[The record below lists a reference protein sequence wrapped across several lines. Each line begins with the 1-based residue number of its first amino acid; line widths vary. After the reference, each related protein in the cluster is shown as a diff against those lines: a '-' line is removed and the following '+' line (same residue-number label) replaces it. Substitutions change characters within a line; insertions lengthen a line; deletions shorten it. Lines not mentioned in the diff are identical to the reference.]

1 MTEGARDNLEFRK
14 RRRKRIKT
22 IIVTLFLLVL
32 IFPVV
37 LSIFLL
43 FRMNRLERQ
52 METLVSQKGEKTHY
66 NTEVPDV
73 VKAEEKEKVISPA
86 AVEEEQPKK
95 VYLTFN
101 DGPSE
106 QTKEV
111 LDILKKKHVKASFF
125 VIGREDE
132 FSKKMYQRIV
142 KEGHT
147 LGMHSYSHIYKEIYG
162 SSKKFQRDFQRI
174 SDLLFDVTGVRAA
187 YYRFPGGST
196 STGQLSVEECRS
208 FLEQQGVTY
217 VDWNVV
223 AANGTSDDVSR
234 SEMVRSVMDG
244 VSMYHTSVVLL
255 YDSADKKMTARSLAA
270 MIDSLRA
277 GGYELLPI
285 DANTTPVQ
293 HS

>member
-111 LDILKKKHVKASFF
+111 LDILKKKHVKATFF

-162 SSKKFQRDFQRI
+162 SSKKFQRDFQKI
-174 SDLLFDVTGVRAA
+174 SDLLFDVTGVRAV

>member
-1 MTEGARDNLEFRK
+1 MTEGARDNSDFRK

-22 IIVTLFLLVL
+22 IIVTMLLLL
-32 IFPVV
+32 IIIPIV
-37 LSIFLL
+37 LSVFLL

-52 METLVSQKGEKTHY
+52 METLVAKRGEKTHY
-66 NTEVPDV
+66 STEVPDV

-86 AVEEEQPKK
+86 AVEEQPKK

-111 LDILKKKHVKASFF
+111 LDVLKKRNVKATFF

-132 FSKKMYQRIV
+132 YSKKMYKRIV

-147 LGMHSYSHIYKEIYG
+147 LGMHSYSHIHQKIYN
-162 SSKKFQRDFQRI
+162 SFRDFRKDFQEI
-174 SDLLFDVTGVRAA
+174 SELLFDVTGVRSA
-187 YYRFPGGST
+187 YYRFPGGS
-196 STGQLSVEECRS
+196 SATGQLSIEECRA
-208 FLEQQGVTY
+208 FFEKQGVTY
-217 VDWNVV
+217 IDWNVV
-223 AANGTSDDVSR
+223 AANGTKEDASKTEV
-234 SEMVRSVMDG
+234 VRSVMEG
-244 VSMYHTSVVLL
+244 VAMYDTSIVLL
-255 YDSADKKMTARSLAA
+255 YDSADQKMTAKALNKL
-270 MIDSLRA
+270 IDDLQA

-285 DANTTPVQ
+285 DENTTPVQ

>member
-1 MTEGARDNLEFRK
+1 MTEGARDNSDFRK

-22 IIVTLFLLVL
+22 IIVTMLLLL
-32 IFPVV
+32 IRIPFV
-37 LSIFLL
+37 LSVFLL

-52 METLVSQKGEKTHY
+52 METLVAKRGEKTHY
-66 NTEVPDV
+66 STEVPDV

-111 LDILKKKHVKASFF
+111 LDVLKKRNVKATFF

-132 FSKKMYQRIV
+132 YAKIMYKRIV
-142 KEGHT
+142 KEGQT
-147 LGMHSYSHIYKEIYG
+147 LGMHSYSHIHQKIYN
-162 SSKKFQRDFQRI
+162 SFRDFQKDFQEI
-174 SDLLFDVTGVRAA
+174 SELLFDVTGVRSA
-187 YYRFPGGST
+187 YYRFPGGS
-196 STGQLSVEECRS
+196 SATGQLSIEECRA
-208 FLEQQGVTY
+208 FFEKQGVTY
-217 VDWNVV
+217 IDWNVV
-223 AANGTSDDVSR
+223 AANGTKEDASR
-234 SEMVRSVMDG
+234 TEIVRSVMEG
-244 VSMYHTSVVLL
+244 VAMYDTSIVLL
-255 YDSADKKMTARSLAA
+255 YDSADQKMTAKSLNKL
-270 MIDSLRA
+270 IDDLQA

-285 DANTTPVQ
+285 DENTTPVQ

>member
-73 VKAEEKEKVISPA
+73 VKAEEKEEVISPA

>member
-1 MTEGARDNLEFRK
+1 MTEGARDNSDFRK

-22 IIVTLFLLVL
+22 IIVTMFLLL
-32 IFPVV
+32 IIIPIV
-37 LSIFLL
+37 LSVFLL

-52 METLVSQKGEKTHY
+52 METLVAKRGEKTHY
-66 NTEVPDV
+66 STEVPDV

-111 LDILKKKHVKASFF
+111 LDVLKKRNVKATFF

-132 FSKKMYQRIV
+132 YSKKMYKRIV

-147 LGMHSYSHIYKEIYG
+147 LGMHSYSHIHQKIYN
-162 SSKKFQRDFQRI
+162 SFRDFQKDFQEI
-174 SDLLFDVTGVRAA
+174 SELLFDVTGVRSA
-187 YYRFPGGST
+187 YYRFPGGS
-196 STGQLSVEECRS
+196 SATGQLSIEECRA
-208 FLEQQGVTY
+208 FFEQQGVTY
-217 VDWNVV
+217 IDWNVV
-223 AANGTSDDVSR
+223 AANGTKEDASR
-234 SEMVRSVMDG
+234 TEIVRSVMEG
-244 VSMYHTSVVLL
+244 VAMYDTSIVLL
-255 YDSADKKMTARSLAA
+255 YDSADQKMTAKSLNKL
-270 MIDSLRA
+270 IDDLQA

-285 DANTTPVQ
+285 DENTTPVQ

>member
-1 MTEGARDNLEFRK
+1 MTEGARDNSDFRK

-22 IIVTLFLLVL
+22 IIVTMLLLL
-32 IFPVV
+32 IIIPIV
-37 LSIFLL
+37 LSVFLL

-52 METLVSQKGEKTHY
+52 METLVAKRGEKTHY
-66 NTEVPDV
+66 STEVPDV

-111 LDILKKKHVKASFF
+111 LDVLKKRNVKATFF

-132 FSKKMYQRIV
+132 YSKKMYKRIV

-147 LGMHSYSHIYKEIYG
+147 LGMHSYSHIHQKIYN
-162 SSKKFQRDFQRI
+162 SFRDFRKDFQEI
-174 SDLLFDVTGVRAA
+174 SELLFDVTGVRSA
-187 YYRFPGGST
+187 YYRFPGGS
-196 STGQLSVEECRS
+196 SATGQLSIEECRA
-208 FLEQQGVTY
+208 FFEKQGVTY
-217 VDWNVV
+217 IDWNVV
-223 AANGTSDDVSR
+223 AANGTKEDASR
-234 SEMVRSVMDG
+234 TEIVRSVMEG
-244 VSMYHTSVVLL
+244 VAMYDTSIVLL
-255 YDSADKKMTARSLAA
+255 YDSADQKMTAKSLNKL
-270 MIDSLRA
+270 IDDLQA

-285 DANTTPVQ
+285 DENTTPVQ